1 MSVTPGCDNH
11 AMRRTHKFR
20 AYPTRGQ
27 RLRAEACLDAHRQLY
42 NAALEERREA
52 WRHGVTVRY
61 GDQSAQLTA
70 IRRADPKGQGCW
82 SFTSQQQTL
91 RRLDRAFQGFFDRVR
106 IGRRAGYPRFKS
118 RARWS
123 SVDFINGD
131 GAHWR
136 GPEGMWARAVFQS
149 VGHVKVKCHRRVVG
163 QVKALRLKREGRRW
177 YVIVVAEQL
186 PVPLPAT
193 GREIGLDLG
202 VARFATT
209 SDGQV
214 IANPGFLTSMAGELA
229 TTQQALARRR
239 SGSGNRR
246 KAAQELAKLHR
257 KIANRRRDFH
267 HKTARRLIDNADVVV
282 VEDLAI
288 TNMTRS
294 AAGTASEPGRNVAAK
309 AGLNRS
315 ILDAGWGQF
324 ISILAAKAEG
334 AGRRMIEVNPRN
346 TSRTCHYCMARCI
359 RPRQDTL
366 ICPTHGAM
374 DADWNAACNILS
386 RAGLGS
392 GRAA

>member
-1 MSVTPGCDNH
+1 
-11 AMRRTHKFR
+11 MRRAYKFR

-27 RLRAEACLDAHRQLY
+27 RERAEACLDAHRQLY

-70 IRRADPKGQGCW
+70 VRQIDPNGQGCW

-106 IGRRAGYPRFKS
+106 TGRRAGYPRFKS
-118 RARWS
+118 RTRWS

-136 GPEGMWARAVFQS
+136 EQEGMWERAAFQG
-149 VGHVKVKCHRRVVG
+149 VGHVKVKCHRRVPG
-163 QVKALRLKREGRRW
+163 QAKVLRLKREGRRW

-186 PVPLPAT
+186 PMPLPDT

-202 VARFATT
+202 VTRFATT

-214 IANPGFLTSMAGELA
+214 IANPRFLTSMTDELVA
-229 TTQQALARRR
+229 TQQAVARRQ

-246 KAAQELAKLHR
+246 KAKRKLAKLHR
-257 KIANRRRDFH
+257 KIANRRLDFH
-267 HKTARRLIDNADVVV
+267 HKTARRLIDSSDVIA
-282 VEDLAI
+282 VEDLA
-288 TNMTRS
+288 TANMTRS
-294 AAGTASEPGRNVAAK
+294 ASGTTVEPGRNVAAK

-324 ISILAAKAEG
+324 ISILVAKAEE
-334 AGRRMIEVNPRN
+334 AGRRMVKVDPRD
-346 TSRTCHYCMARCI
+346 TSRTCHRCGAHCT
-359 RPRQDTL
+359 RPRQDTVV
-366 ICPTHGAM
+366 CPTHGVM
-374 DADWNAACNILS
+374 DADGNAACNILS

-392 GRAA
+392 DRAA

>member
-1 MSVTPGCDNH
+1 
-11 AMRRTHKFR
+11 MRRAHKFR

-27 RLRAEACLDAHRQLY
+27 RERAEACLDAHRQLY

-70 IRRADPKGQGCW
+70 IRRTDPNGQGCW

-106 IGRRAGYPRFKS
+106 TGRRAGYPRFKS
-118 RARWS
+118 RTRWS

-131 GAHWR
+131 GARWR
-136 GPEGMWARAVFQS
+136 EPEGMWARAAFQG
-149 VGHVKVKCHRRVVG
+149 VGHVKVKCHRRVAG
-163 QVKALRLKREGRRW
+163 QAKALRLKREGRRW
-177 YVIVVAEQL
+177 YVIVIAEQL
-186 PVPLPAT
+186 PTLLPAT

-202 VARFATT
+202 VTRFATT
-209 SDGQV
+209 SGGQV
-214 IANPGFLTSMAGELA
+214 IANPRFLTSVKDELVA
-229 TTQQALARRR
+229 TQQAVARRQ

-246 KAAQELAKLHR
+246 KAKRKLAKLHR
-257 KIANRRRDFH
+257 KIANRRLDFH
-267 HKTARRLIDNADVVV
+267 HKTARRLVDSSDVIA
-282 VEDLAI
+282 VEDLA
-288 TNMTRS
+288 TANMTRS
-294 AAGTASEPGRNVAAK
+294 ASGTTVEPGRNVAAK

-324 ISILAAKAEG
+324 ISILVAKAEG
-334 AGRRMIEVNPRN
+334 AGRRVVKVDPRD
-346 TSRTCHYCMARCI
+346 TSRTCHRCRAHCT

-366 ICPTHGAM
+366 VCPTHGAM

>member
-1 MSVTPGCDNH
+1 
-11 AMRRTHKFR
+11 MRRAYKFR

-27 RLRAEACLDAHRQLY
+27 RAHAQACLEAHRQLY

-52 WRHGVTVRY
+52 WRHGVTVHY

-70 IRRADPKGQGCW
+70 IRRADPNGQGRW

-106 IGRRAGYPRFKS
+106 TGRRAGYPRFKS
-118 RARWS
+118 RARWN

-131 GAHWR
+131 GARWR
-136 GPEGMWARAVFQS
+136 EPEGLWARAAFQS
-149 VGHVKVKCHRRVVG
+149 VGHLKVKCHRRVFG
-163 QVKALRLKREGRRW
+163 QVKALRLNREGRRW
-177 YVIVVAEQL
+177 YVVLIAEQPPLPL
-186 PVPLPAT
+186 PVT

-214 IANPGFLTSMAGELA
+214 IANPRFLTSMTDELVA
-229 TTQQALARRR
+229 TQQAVARRQP
-239 SGSGNRR
+239 GSGNRR
-246 KAAQELAKLHR
+246 KAKRKLAKVHR

-267 HKTARRLIDNADVVV
+267 HKTARRLIDGSDVIA

-288 TNMTRS
+288 TNMTHS
-294 AAGTASEPGRNVAAK
+294 AAGTAAGPGRNVAAK
-309 AGLNRS
+309 TGLNRS
-315 ILDAGWGQF
+315 ILEAGWGQF
-324 ISILAAKAEG
+324 ISILVAKAEG
-334 AGRRMIEVNPRN
+334 AGRRMVKVNPRD
-346 TSRTCHYCMARCI
+346 TSRTCHRCAAPCT
-359 RPRQDTL
+359 RPRQDTVVCL
-366 ICPTHGAM
+366 THGAM